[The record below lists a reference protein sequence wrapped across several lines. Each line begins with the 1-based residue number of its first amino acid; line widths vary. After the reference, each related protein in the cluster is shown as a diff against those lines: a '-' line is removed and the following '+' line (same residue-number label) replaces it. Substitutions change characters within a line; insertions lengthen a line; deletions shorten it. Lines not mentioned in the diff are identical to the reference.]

1 MLPDA
6 SGHLWCST
14 NRGIFRLTMH
24 DEAVADVKVFTQAD
38 GLQNN
43 EFNTQA
49 FFKTSDGM
57 MLFGGVDGFNR
68 FSPELLEL
76 NKHKPPVHIVGLEIN
91 HQPARFSPF
100 DGILPNAPEYLR
112 EITLGPDQNNL
123 SFEFAALDF
132 TDPAKNHYQYQLLP
146 LEKDWVKADD
156 KHFAHYTHLAPGTY
170 IFRVKASNNDGAWND
185 NVVEMKVIV
194 LPPWWKTPL
203 AIFLYFVLA
212 LFIGWLVYREH
223 IRSIRLKAQVAF
235 EQRERERIRALE
247 QMKTNFFSNVAHEFR
262 TPLTLIIEP
271 LRQILK
277 KPDEPDWLPKIGMA
291 ARNSQKLL
299 HLVNELLDLAKL
311 ESGAMKPEYRTG
323 MLGDILRPVVES
335 FTAIAES
342 RDIDLQLILQTDVKG
357 HFDSDKLEKI
367 CFNLLSNALK
377 FTPAGGQ
384 VRVIAEAVVSEMDSR
399 NNTLRLTVQDNGKGI
414 SAAELPHVFERFY
427 QAQEISETG
436 QTGTG
441 IGLALCRELAELM
454 EGRISVESE
463 PGKGASFRVE
473 LPLRQ
478 HPQDPETSHVKN
490 TGPSAPAPALLE
502 IRNEAAFQPH
512 PAGRPLLLLAEDNE
526 ELRAFLYQTLS
537 ETCEVIEAP
546 DGKKAIELARQRV
559 PDIVVSD
566 IFMPHV
572 DGIELLDLLK
582 KDVVTS
588 HIPVLLLTSKT
599 ALENRLEGLQH
610 GADAYL
616 GKPFQTEELL
626 AWINNL
632 LQTRRRLQERFARP
646 PSTDHRPGHP
656 EMAEAEEPSAA
667 AALSALDRRFLE
679 KLHQIAEQE
688 IENEHFSVEELAR
701 QMTMSR
707 SQLHRKMA
715 AITGLSAGEFL
726 RNFRL
731 DRAMELLRD
740 KAGNVSEISW
750 RVGFSNS
757 KYFSTSF
764 KERFGVS
771 PSEV

>member
-1 MLPDA
+1 
-6 SGHLWCST
+6 
-14 NRGIFRLTMH
+14 
-24 DEAVADVKVFTQAD
+24 
-38 GLQNN
+38 
-43 EFNTQA
+43 
-49 FFKTSDGM
+49 
-57 MLFGGVDGFNR
+57 
-68 FSPELLEL
+68 
-76 NKHKPPVHIVGLEIN
+76 
-91 HQPARFSPF
+91 
-100 DGILPNAPEYLR
+100 
-112 EITLGPDQNNL
+112 
-123 SFEFAALDF
+123 
-132 TDPAKNHYQYQLLP
+132 
-146 LEKDWVKADD
+146 
-156 KHFAHYTHLAPGTY
+156 
-170 IFRVKASNNDGAWND
+170 
-185 NVVEMKVIV
+185 
-194 LPPWWKTPL
+194 
-203 AIFLYFVLA
+203 
-212 LFIGWLVYREH
+212 
-223 IRSIRLKAQVAF
+223 
-235 EQRERERIRALE
+235 
-247 QMKTNFFSNVAHEFR
+247 
-262 TPLTLIIEP
+262 
-271 LRQILK
+271 
-277 KPDEPDWLPKIGMA
+277 
-291 ARNSQKLL
+291 
-299 HLVNELLDLAKL
+299 
-311 ESGAMKPEYRTG
+311 
-323 MLGDILRPVVES
+323 
-335 FTAIAES
+335 
-342 RDIDLQLILQTDVKG
+342 
-357 HFDSDKLEKI
+357 
-367 CFNLLSNALK
+367 
-377 FTPAGGQ
+377 
-384 VRVIAEAVVSEMDSR
+384 
-399 NNTLRLTVQDNGKGI
+399 
-414 SAAELPHVFERFY
+414 
-427 QAQEISETG
+427 
-436 QTGTG
+436 
-441 IGLALCRELAELM
+441 
-454 EGRISVESE
+454 VESE